1 MEKSI
6 DASLVGKRLDETLTS
21 SGFYPSRS
29 VAKKMIVEGKV
40 TINGKV
46 EKPHYNLRENDL
58 LVALEYSAPKADL
71 AGEDIPL
78 DIVYEDDDVLLI
90 NKPVGM
96 VVHPGNGH
104 YDGTLVNALIGREM
118 ALSEG
123 DPDRPGIV
131 HRIDKDTSGLLL
143 VTKND
148 NAYRKIQ
155 EQLSTHTMHREYY
168 ALVKGVILEDD
179 GKINAPIAR
188 DKNRPTRNCV
198 DVLHGKEAITF
209 FHVEKRYKESEVTL
223 VSCRLLTG
231 RTHQIRVHMAYIKH
245 PLVGD
250 PLYGSKKQAFK
261 VQGQLLHAG
270 VLGFIHP
277 VTGEYIEFHADLPDE
292 FRNVLNTLRKN
303 SGTAD

>member
-1 MEKSI
+1 MEKRI

-104 YDGTLVNALIGREM
+104 YEGTLVNVLIGREM

-209 FHVEKRYKESEVTL
+209 FHVEKRYKDSEVTL

-231 RTHQIRVHMAYIKH
+231 RTHQIRVHMDYIGH
-245 PLVGD
+245 PVIGD
-250 PLYGSKKQAFK
+250 PLYGTGNRRIYDA
-261 VQGQLLHAG
+261 GQLLHAYK
-270 VLGFIHP
+270 LTFIHP
-277 VTGEYIEFHADLPDE
+277 SSGKEMSFTAPLPE
-292 FRNVLNTLRKN
+292 HFEKVLSSLK
-303 SGTAD
+303 

>member
-1 MEKSI
+1 MEKRI
-6 DASLVGKRLDETLTS
+6 DASLVGKRLDEILTS

-104 YDGTLVNALIGREM
+104 YEGTLVNALIGREM

-123 DPDRPGIV
+123 NPDRPGIV

-179 GKINAPIAR
+179 GKINAPIGR

-209 FHVEKRYKESEVTL
+209 FHVEKRFKESEVTL

-231 RTHQIRVHMAYIKH
+231 RTHQIRVHMDYIGH
-245 PLVGD
+245 PVIGD
-250 PLYGSKKQAFK
+250 PLYGTGNRRIYDA
-261 VQGQLLHAG
+261 GQLLHAYK
-270 VLGFIHP
+270 LTFIHP
-277 VTGEYIEFHADLPDE
+277 TTGEEMSFTAQLPE
-292 FRNVLNTLRKN
+292 HFEKVLSALK
-303 SGTAD
+303 

>member
-1 MEKSI
+1 MEKRI
-6 DASLVGKRLDETLTS
+6 DASLIGKRLDETLTS

-29 VAKKMIVEGKV
+29 VAKKMILEGKV

-58 LVALEYSAPKADL
+58 LFAEEYSAPKADL

-104 YDGTLVNALIGREM
+104 YEGTLVNALVGREM

-179 GKINAPIAR
+179 GKINAPIGR

-209 FHVEKRYKESEVTL
+209 FHVEKRFKESEVTL

-231 RTHQIRVHMAYIKH
+231 RTHQIRVHMDYIGH
-245 PLVGD
+245 PVIGD
-250 PLYGSKKQAFK
+250 PLYGTGNRRIYDA
-261 VQGQLLHAG
+261 GQLLHAYK
-270 VLGFIHP
+270 LTFIHP
-277 VTGEYIEFHADLPDE
+277 TTGKEMSFTAPSPEHFE
-292 FRNVLNTLRKN
+292 KVLSFLK
-303 SGTAD
+303 

>member
-1 MEKSI
+1 MEKRI

-40 TINGKV
+40 TINGKI

-104 YDGTLVNALIGREM
+104 YEGTLVNALIGREM

-231 RTHQIRVHMAYIKH
+231 RTHQIRVHMDYIGH
-245 PLVGD
+245 PVIGD
-250 PLYGSKKQAFK
+250 PLYGTGNRKIYDA
-261 VQGQLLHAG
+261 GQLLHAYK
-270 VLGFIHP
+270 LTFIHP
-277 VTGEYIEFHADLPDE
+277 SSGKEMSFTAPLPE
-292 FRNVLNTLRKN
+292 HFEKVLSSLK
-303 SGTAD
+303 

>member
-1 MEKSI
+1 MEKRI
-6 DASLVGKRLDETLTS
+6 DASLVGKRLDETMTS

-71 AGEDIPL
+71 AGEEIPL

-104 YDGTLVNALIGREM
+104 YEGTLVNALIGREM

-209 FHVEKRYKESEVTL
+209 FHVEKRYKDSEVTL

-231 RTHQIRVHMAYIKH
+231 RTHQIRVHMDYIGH
-245 PLVGD
+245 PVIGD
-250 PLYGSKKQAFK
+250 PLYGTGNRKIYDA
-261 VQGQLLHAG
+261 GQLLHAYK
-270 VLGFIHP
+270 LTFIHP
-277 VTGEYIEFHADLPDE
+277 STGKEMSFTAPLPE
-292 FRNVLNTLRKN
+292 HFEKVLSSLK
-303 SGTAD
+303 

>member
-1 MEKSI
+1 MEKRI

-46 EKPHYNLRENDL
+46 EKPHYNLREDDL

-209 FHVEKRYKESEVTL
+209 FHVEKRYKDSEVTL

-231 RTHQIRVHMAYIKH
+231 RTHQIRVHMDYIGH
-245 PLVGD
+245 PVIGD
-250 PLYGSKKQAFK
+250 PLYGTGNRRIYDA
-261 VQGQLLHAG
+261 GQLLHAYK
-270 VLGFIHP
+270 LTFIHP
-277 VTGEYIEFHADLPDE
+277 SSGKEMSFTAPLPE
-292 FRNVLNTLRKN
+292 HFEKVLSSLK
-303 SGTAD
+303 

>member
-1 MEKSI
+1 MEKRI
-6 DASLVGKRLDETLTS
+6 DETLVGKRLDETSTS

-46 EKPHYNLRENDL
+46 EKPHYNLRLGDILSAE
-58 LVALEYSAPKADL
+58 EYSQPTTTL
-71 AGEDIPL
+71 QGEDIPL

-104 YDGTLVNALIGREM
+104 FEGTLVNALIGREM
-118 ALSEG
+118 ALSES
-123 DPDRPGIV
+123 DPLRPGIV

-155 EQLSTHTMHREYY
+155 EQLATHSMHREYY
-168 ALVKGVILEDD
+168 ALVKGIILEDD
-179 GKINAPIAR
+179 GKILAPIGR
-188 DKNRPTRNCV
+188 DKNRATRNCV
-198 DVLHGKEAITF
+198 DVLHGKEAITY
-209 FHVEKRYKESEVTL
+209 FHVEKRFKESEVTL

-231 RTHQIRVHMAYIKH
+231 RTHQIRVHMDYIGH
-245 PLVGD
+245 PVIGD
-250 PLYGSKKQAFK
+250 PLYGSGNRKLYDA
-261 VQGQLLHAG
+261 GQLLHAYKLTF
-270 VLGFIHP
+270 VHP
-277 VTGEYIEFHADLPDE
+277 RNGKEMSFTAPLPKHFSDI
-292 FRNVLNTLRKN
+292 LAALK
-303 SGTAD
+303 

>member
-1 MEKSI
+1 MEKWI

-104 YDGTLVNALIGREM
+104 YEGTLVNALIGREM

-209 FHVEKRYKESEVTL
+209 FHVEKRYKDSEVTL

-231 RTHQIRVHMAYIKH
+231 RTHQIRVHMDYIGH
-245 PLVGD
+245 PVIGD
-250 PLYGSKKQAFK
+250 PLYGTGNRRIYDA
-261 VQGQLLHAG
+261 GQLLHAYK
-270 VLGFIHP
+270 LTFIHP
-277 VTGEYIEFHADLPDE
+277 SSGKEMSFTAPLPE
-292 FRNVLNTLRKN
+292 HFEKVLSSLK
-303 SGTAD
+303 

>member
-1 MEKSI
+1 MEKRI

-40 TINGKV
+40 TINGKI

-58 LVALEYSAPKADL
+58 LVALEYSAPKAAL

-104 YDGTLVNALIGREM
+104 YEGTLVNALIGREM

-168 ALVKGVILEDD
+168 ALVKGIILEDD

-231 RTHQIRVHMAYIKH
+231 RTHQIRVHMDYIGH
-245 PLVGD
+245 PVIGD
-250 PLYGSKKQAFK
+250 PLYGTGNRRIYDA
-261 VQGQLLHAG
+261 GQLLHAYK
-270 VLGFIHP
+270 LTFIHP
-277 VTGEYIEFHADLPDE
+277 SSGKEMSFTAPLPE
-292 FRNVLNTLRKN
+292 HFEKVLSSLK
-303 SGTAD
+303 

>member
-1 MEKSI
+1 MEKRI

-104 YDGTLVNALIGREM
+104 YEGTLVNALIGREM

-168 ALVKGVILEDD
+168 ALVKGIILEDD

-209 FHVEKRYKESEVTL
+209 FHVEKRYKDSEVTL

-231 RTHQIRVHMAYIKH
+231 RTHQIRVHMDYIGH
-245 PLVGD
+245 PVIGD
-250 PLYGSKKQAFK
+250 PLYGTGNRKIYDA
-261 VQGQLLHAG
+261 GQLLHAYK
-270 VLGFIHP
+270 LTFIHP
-277 VTGEYIEFHADLPDE
+277 STGKEMSFTAPLPE
-292 FRNVLNTLRKN
+292 HFEKVLSSLK
-303 SGTAD
+303 

>member
-1 MEKSI
+1 MEKRI

-104 YDGTLVNALIGREM
+104 YEGTLVNALIGREM

-131 HRIDKDTSGLLL
+131 HRIDNDTSGLLL

-231 RTHQIRVHMAYIKH
+231 RTHQIRVHMDYIGH
-245 PLVGD
+245 PVIGD
-250 PLYGSKKQAFK
+250 PLYGTGNRRIYDA
-261 VQGQLLHAG
+261 GQLLHAYK
-270 VLGFIHP
+270 LTFIHP
-277 VTGEYIEFHADLPDE
+277 SSGKEMSFTAPLPE
-292 FRNVLNTLRKN
+292 HFEKVLSSLK
-303 SGTAD
+303 

>member
-1 MEKSI
+1 MEKRI

-104 YDGTLVNALIGREM
+104 YEGTLVNALIGREM

-209 FHVEKRYKESEVTL
+209 FHVEKRYKDSEVTL

-231 RTHQIRVHMAYIKH
+231 RTHQIRVHMDYIGH
-245 PLVGD
+245 PVIGD
-250 PLYGSKKQAFK
+250 PLYGTGNRRIYDA
-261 VQGQLLHAG
+261 GQLLHAYK
-270 VLGFIHP
+270 LTFIHP
-277 VTGEYIEFHADLPDE
+277 SSGKEMSFTAPLPE
-292 FRNVLNTLRKN
+292 HFEKVISTLK
-303 SGTAD
+303 

>member
-1 MEKSI
+1 MEKRI

-104 YDGTLVNALIGREM
+104 YEGTLVNALIGREM

-209 FHVEKRYKESEVTL
+209 FHVEKRYKDSEVTL

-231 RTHQIRVHMAYIKH
+231 RTHQIRVHMDYIGH
-245 PLVGD
+245 PVIGD
-250 PLYGSKKQAFK
+250 PLYGTGNRRIYDA
-261 VQGQLLHAG
+261 GQLLHAYK
-270 VLGFIHP
+270 LTFIHP
-277 VTGEYIEFHADLPDE
+277 SSGKEMSFTAPLPE
-292 FRNVLNTLRKN
+292 HFEKVLSSLK
-303 SGTAD
+303 

>member
-1 MEKSI
+1 MEKRI

-104 YDGTLVNALIGREM
+104 YEGTLVNALIGREM

-231 RTHQIRVHMAYIKH
+231 RTHQIRVHMDYIGH
-245 PLVGD
+245 PVIGD
-250 PLYGSKKQAFK
+250 PLYGTGNRKIYDA
-261 VQGQLLHAG
+261 GQLLHAYK
-270 VLGFIHP
+270 LTFIHP
-277 VTGEYIEFHADLPDE
+277 SSGKEMSFTAPLPE
-292 FRNVLNTLRKN
+292 HFEKVLSSLK
-303 SGTAD
+303 

>member
-1 MEKSI
+1 MEKRI

-104 YDGTLVNALIGREM
+104 YEGTLVNALIGREM

-198 DVLHGKEAITF
+198 DVLHGKEAVTF

-231 RTHQIRVHMAYIKH
+231 RTHQIRVHMDYIGH
-245 PLVGD
+245 PVIGD
-250 PLYGSKKQAFK
+250 PLYGTGNRKIYDA
-261 VQGQLLHAG
+261 GQLLHAYK
-270 VLGFIHP
+270 LTFIHP
-277 VTGEYIEFHADLPDE
+277 SSGKEMSFTAPLPE
-292 FRNVLNTLRKN
+292 HFEKVLSSLK
-303 SGTAD
+303 

>member
-1 MEKSI
+1 MEKRI

-104 YDGTLVNALIGREM
+104 YEGTLVNALIGREM
-118 ALSEG
+118 ALSGG

-209 FHVEKRYKESEVTL
+209 FHVEKRYKDSEVTL

-231 RTHQIRVHMAYIKH
+231 RTHQIRVHMDYIGH
-245 PLVGD
+245 PVIGD
-250 PLYGSKKQAFK
+250 PLYGTGNRRIYDA
-261 VQGQLLHAG
+261 GQLLHAYK
-270 VLGFIHP
+270 LTFIHP
-277 VTGEYIEFHADLPDE
+277 
-292 FRNVLNTLRKN
+292 N
-303 SGTAD
+303 SGKEMSFTAPLPEHFEKVLSSLK

>member
-1 MEKSI
+1 MEKRI

-104 YDGTLVNALIGREM
+104 YEGTLVNALIGREM

-231 RTHQIRVHMAYIKH
+231 RTQQIRVHMDYIGH
-245 PLVGD
+245 PVIGD
-250 PLYGSKKQAFK
+250 PLYGTGNRRIYDA
-261 VQGQLLHAG
+261 GQLLHAYK
-270 VLGFIHP
+270 LTFIHP
-277 VTGEYIEFHADLPDE
+277 SSGKEMSFTAPLPE
-292 FRNVLNTLRKN
+292 HFEKVLSSLK
-303 SGTAD
+303 

>member
-1 MEKSI
+1 MEKRI

-104 YDGTLVNALIGREM
+104 YEGTLVNALIGREM

-123 DPDRPGIV
+123 NPDRPGIV

-231 RTHQIRVHMAYIKH
+231 RTHQIRVHMDYIGH
-245 PLVGD
+245 PVIGD
-250 PLYGSKKQAFK
+250 PLYGTGNRRIYDA
-261 VQGQLLHAG
+261 GQLLHAYK
-270 VLGFIHP
+270 LTFIHP
-277 VTGEYIEFHADLPDE
+277 SSGKEMSFTAPLPE
-292 FRNVLNTLRKN
+292 HFEKVLSSLK
-303 SGTAD
+303 

>member
-1 MEKSI
+1 MEKRI

-90 NKPVGM
+90 NKPVDM

-209 FHVEKRYKESEVTL
+209 FHVEKRYKDSEVTL

-231 RTHQIRVHMAYIKH
+231 RTHQIRVHMDYIGH
-245 PLVGD
+245 PVIGD
-250 PLYGSKKQAFK
+250 PLYGTGNRRIYDA
-261 VQGQLLHAG
+261 GQLLHAYK
-270 VLGFIHP
+270 LTFIHP
-277 VTGEYIEFHADLPDE
+277 SSGKEMSFTAPLPE
-292 FRNVLNTLRKN
+292 HFEKVLSSLK
-303 SGTAD
+303 